1 MANSNSQLNMHFD
14 SLPLSGRNIVITRSV
29 EQAGESLLLFEAE
42 GASVIPIST
51 IAFNQI
57 ALDETRLQNIVARY
71 YDYIVFTSANGV
83 THFFDQ
89 LNGKLMTDVR
99 EHCKII
105 TIGEKTRA
113 LCERRWLN
121 VVYSPK
127 EYNAKALVKELED
140 VDWKNAKVLIPGSSI
155 SRKELFEGLHRLGAN
170 VDTVPVYDTVMP
182 PRESVLDRIQQIKN
196 TEIDCYTFM
205 SPSAFT
211 NFLRL
216 MEVNGN
222 LEFFKNSSIAA
233 VGMMTAETIREVG
246 YEVDI
251 IPEKATLESIVLA
264 VKNFFT
270 NI

>member
-1 MANSNSQLNMHFD
+1 MANGISRLHIESNA
-14 SLPLSGRNIVITRSV
+14 LPLKGRNIVITRSI
-29 EQAGESLLLFEAE
+29 EQANESLLLFEAE
-42 GASVIPIST
+42 GASVIPIPT

-57 ALDETRLQNIVARY
+57 ALDETRLQNIASRY
-71 YDYIVFTSANGV
+71 YDYIAFTSANGV
-83 THFFDQ
+83 AHFFDQ

-127 EYNAKALVKELED
+127 EYNAKALVKELEH
-140 VDWKNAKVLIPGSSI
+140 VEWKNTKILIPGSSI

-182 PRESVLDRIQQIKN
+182 PKDSVLDRIKQIK
-196 TEIDCYTFM
+196 TTAIDCYTFM
-205 SPSAFT
+205 SPSAFI

-216 MEVNGN
+216 MGENGN
-222 LEFFKNSSIAA
+222 AAFFENSSIAA
-233 VGMMTAETIREVG
+233 VGMMTAETIREAG
-246 YEVDI
+246 YTVDI
-251 IPEKATLESIVLA
+251 IPEKATMESIVLA
-264 VKNFFT
+264 VKNFYT